1 MGAREAGRQRGNAG
15 PEGEA
20 AVNQPNPREEQQEA
34 DRTPQKPARPPS
46 GRDSQGADLIALI
59 EEAMPRLSKGQKQ
72 IARFIVSHYEQAA
85 YMTASALGAE
95 VGVSESTVVRFSG
108 ELGFS
113 GYPELQAQI
122 RETVRVSLTSV
133 QRIHAANHRMEEK
146 EVLDRILTQDAENVR
161 ATLEHIDRDAF
172 ERAVEMILGAKN
184 IYILGMRSSAVL
196 AQFMSYYFELL
207 FDNVRL
213 IHPAGGSEIFE
224 HLMKVR
230 RDDVF
235 VAISFPR
242 YTTGIVNAT
251 GYASSRGA
259 GVVAITDSLSSPIA
273 AHADV
278 TLVAGSDMASFVDS
292 LVAPLSLI
300 NAIVAYIGR
309 KKQAEVTETLD
320 RLEQVW
326 KEYHV
331 YTK

>member
-1 MGAREAGRQRGNAG
+1 MSRNVQSNRYEERSADHPERETAADPAGREKAPEETGGRGI
-15 PEGEA
+15 
-20 AVNQPNPREEQQEA
+20 
-34 DRTPQKPARPPS
+34 
-46 GRDSQGADLIALI
+46 QGGNLIDLI

-72 IARFIVSHYEQAA
+72 IARFIVSHYERAA

-95 VGVSESTVVRFSG
+95 VGVSESTVVRFST

-133 QRIHAANHRMEEK
+133 QRIHAANHRMEEG
-146 EVLDRILTQDAENVR
+146 EVPDHILTQDAENVR
-161 ATLEHIDRDAF
+161 ATLEHMDREAF
-172 ERAVEMILGAKN
+172 ERAVDMILKARN

-235 VAISFPR
+235 IAISFPR
-242 YTTGIVNAT
+242 YTTGIVNAAE
-251 GYASSRGA
+251 YASKRGA
-259 GVVAITDSLSSPIA
+259 GVVAITDSTSSPLA
-273 AHADV
+273 PHADV
-278 TLVAGSDMASFVDS
+278 TLTARSDMASFVDS

-309 KKQAEVTETLD
+309 KKQDEVTETLD

>member
-1 MGAREAGRQRGNAG
+1 MKSAHSSPPGSRG
-15 PEGEA
+15 
-20 AVNQPNPREEQQEA
+20 QA
-34 DRTPQKPARPPS
+34 DRTADRPAEGAQPGQSPRTAREEPAKE
-46 GRDSQGADLIALI
+46 SQPADLLSLI
-59 EEAMPRLSKGQKQ
+59 GDAMPRLSKGQKQ
-72 IARFIVSHYEQAA
+72 IALFIVNHYERAA

-95 VGVSESTVVRFSG
+95 VGVSESTVVRFSS

-133 QRIHAANHRMEEK
+133 QRVHAANHRMEEN

-161 ATLEHIDRDAF
+161 ATLEHIDRRAF
-172 ERAVEMILGAKN
+172 EQAVETILGAKN
-184 IYILGMRSSAVL
+184 IYILGMRSSAML

-213 IHPAGGSEIFE
+213 IRPAGGSEIFE

-230 RDDVF
+230 EGDVF
-235 VAISFPR
+235 IAVSFPR

-251 GYASSRGA
+251 EYASKRGA
-259 GVVAITDSLSSPIA
+259 RVVAITDSPSSPIA

-278 TLVAGSDMASFVDS
+278 SLIAVSDMASFVDS

-300 NAIVAYIGR
+300 NAMIAYIGK
-309 KKQAEVTETLD
+309 KKQAEVTDTLD

>member
-1 MGAREAGRQRGNAG
+1 MSHRVR
-15 PEGEA
+15 
-20 AVNQPNPREEQQEA
+20 
-34 DRTPQKPARPPS
+34 S
-46 GRDSQGADLIALI
+46 GRPGQGASAAETSGKDQVLGDMSGHGAQGGDLISRI
-59 EEAMPRLSKGQKQ
+59 EAAMPRLSKGQKQ
-72 IARFIVSHYEQAA
+72 IALFIVSHYERAA
-85 YMTASALGAE
+85 YMTAAALGAE
-95 VGVSESTVVRFSG
+95 VGVSESTVVRFSA

-146 EVLDRILTQDAENVR
+146 EIPDRILTQDAENVR
-161 ATLEHIDRDAF
+161 ATLEHIDRETF
-172 ERAVEMILGAKN
+172 ERAVDMILRAKN

-230 RDDVF
+230 EDDVF
-235 VAISFPR
+235 IAISFPR

-251 GYASSRGA
+251 EYASKRGA
-259 GVVAITDSLSSPIA
+259 GVVAITDSFSSPLA

-278 TLVAGSDMASFVDS
+278 TLTARSDMASFVDS

-300 NAIVAYIGR
+300 NAIIAYIGR
-309 KKQAEVTETLD
+309 KKQDEVTDTLD